1 MNLDTNDEVSTPY
14 ISVSIKTR
22 RANTF
27 HGSKTGSATVSK
39 LNTTTHALKEH
50 NAMEMALMRSKAHKL
65 IRKRLKYVR
74 GRSYGYE
81 EPLTIDKIEEI
92 VPPSILVLFLSS
104 YLVQVPTS
112 LQVITAYSDRLWG
125 KENVTT
131 TRILCSLSVNFS
143 SLTSKRAAVTWLVRN
158 INAMDSVTKLHKK
171 RLAKSWNKAII
182 EAEKLQL
189 GEHRQMEK
197 ARQAQMAKNKKLK
210 KRS

>member
-1 MNLDTNDEVSTPY
+1 MNLGTNNEMSTPY

-22 RANTF
+22 RANN
-27 HGSKTGSATVSK
+27 STVSK

-50 NAMEMALMRSKAHKL
+50 NAMEMALMRSKAQNL
-65 IRKRLKYVR
+65 IRKRLRYKR

-112 LQVITAYSDRLWG
+112 LQVIAAYSDRLWG
-125 KENVTT
+125 KENFTT

-143 SLTSKRAAVTWLVRN
+143 SLPAKRAAVTKQLQR
-158 INAMDSVTKLHKK
+158 
-171 RLAKSWNKAII
+171 RLSKII
-182 EAEKLQL
+182 TFC
-189 GEHRQMEK
+189 
-197 ARQAQMAKNKKLK
+197 
-210 KRS
+210 